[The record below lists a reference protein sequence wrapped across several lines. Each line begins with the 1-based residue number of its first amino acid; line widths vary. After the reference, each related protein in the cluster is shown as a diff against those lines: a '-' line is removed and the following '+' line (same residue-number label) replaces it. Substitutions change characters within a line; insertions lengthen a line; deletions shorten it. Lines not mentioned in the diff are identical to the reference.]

1 MIKGQLNSG
10 IELEK
15 KKVSLNDWIEF
26 PALIK
31 LLPEVNG
38 KNILDLG
45 CGTGE
50 TAMYLAKKG
59 AKVFGVEASREMI
72 KYCPKHKNIKYYN
85 LHAEKISFKKEF
97 FDIAV
102 CEMLLDNIKNI
113 EKPLKKIH
121 YCLKKNGM
129 LLISLPH
136 PFRYSFNKK
145 SWNDVKDLELIGYFD
160 ERKIESDWEGNKVIH
175 YHKKLETIFN
185 TLIKEGFKVI
195 KFLEPEPL
203 KGFKKINKDLFEYYS
218 KIPFAILFKCVKSSQ

>member
-1 MIKGQLNSG
+1 
-10 IELEK
+10 
-15 KKVSLNDWIEF
+15 
-26 PALIK
+26 
-31 LLPEVNG
+31 
-38 KNILDLG
+38 
-45 CGTGE
+45 
-50 TAMYLAKKG
+50 
-59 AKVFGVEASREMI
+59 
-72 KYCPKHKNIKYYN
+72 
-85 LHAEKISFKKEF
+85 
-97 FDIAV
+97 
-102 CEMLLDNIKNI
+102 
-113 EKPLKKIH
+113 
-121 YCLKKNGM
+121 M

-195 KFLEPEPL
+195 KFLEPKPL